1 MLAAFTACQK
11 DEGLVSDGAT
21 SQTIT
26 VTIPQ
31 GMQTRATA
39 ADFGNGAKIDR
50 CLLQIYHSGT
60 TPAKYGE
67 QQSATVQKGAD
78 GKLTATFNLRLVAQQ
93 TYDFVFW
100 ADCSEAGYETD
111 DLSAITLGSDADYT
125 GNDDKFDAFFL
136 CKKDYTVTESFSET
150 FTLRRPFGQLNVK
163 TLDLAAIPDN
173 AADLKPAKVKVNFT
187 SLPNT
192 FNALTGEESG
202 EAAVEYT
209 ADVLNAT
216 GELTVD
222 YIWAPV
228 EQATLA
234 DFKMTFLDAAGK
246 EISANSDFKSIPI
259 RRNYRTMVSGNL
271 LTKQGDITVE
281 IDPNFY
287 KPDITV
293 VTTAEEL
300 HAAFANGGS
309 VTLSEDVTVEAPLV
323 VETGK
328 TVEIDLNGKDIINTT
343 SLPDTD
349 PRYGNTTVFEVK
361 GGATLNIKGDGN
373 IKAIGTKPNE
383 DGYRMAVYAYGDAKV
398 NIYGGNFFNDQ
409 DYNNRNAQLDLI
421 YADGNAVINI
431 YGGRFESACANARG
445 YWVLNL
451 KDGSNAAIN
460 VYGGTFVNFDPSNSM
475 TENPVKNFV
484 AAGSTTVK
492 VSATPAP
499 NGTYEVV
506 PAGGQ
511 TSVPVEVTN
520 AEGLTGALS
529 NPVIAKIAVA
539 SDIDL
544 TSAPVE
550 DLTFTEHKTIDIKEG
565 ATLQLSGGSN
575 LVAENGLTLT
585 GKGTIDNSAAASTA
599 VAAAASD
606 VHEHKSLIHVTGGD
620 LLIDGVTLINDP
632 EHHWH
637 GNSYNSAAIAYWNDA
652 NITIR
657 NARIISGEFTV
668 CGMGRDVASGEITL
682 TDSYFESTSSNKDN
696 GQHWAYAMRLYGS
709 KVRIDNCEVKGIQGG
724 VSIES
729 CQDAVISGG
738 KYYTVNTPG
747 AKDAFYPVYITNG
760 AKVTITGGEFSAA
773 NDWSGGMAEGT
784 SAVVSGDNDAGRPSG
799 SVILKGGK
807 FSGKAYNHVTK
818 AIYEPAEGYKWQA
831 IASGSDLKWEVVAE

>member
-39 ADFGNGAKIDR
+39 ADFGNGAKVDR
-50 CLLQIYHSGT
+50 CLLQIYRSGT

-67 QQSATVQKGAD
+67 QQSATVQKGTD
-78 GKLTATFNLRLVAQQ
+78 GKLTATFNLRLVASQ

-100 ADCSEAGYETD
+100 ADCSTGDHYNTD
-111 DLSAITLGSDADYT
+111 DLTNITVKGDYA
-125 GNDDKFDAFFL
+125 GNNDEFDAFTGAL
-136 CKKDYTVTESFSET
+136 LDYQVTGAFSENI
-150 FTLRRPFGQLNVK
+150 TLRRPFGQLNVK
-163 TLDLAAIPDN
+163 TLDLAAIPDP
-173 AADLKPAKVKVNFT
+173 ALKPTKVKVAFT
-187 SLPNT
+187 AVPTSFDARKSEVGT
-192 FNALTGEESG
+192 TT
-202 EAAVEYT
+202 AAAEYT

-328 TVEIDLNGKDIINTT
+328 TVEIDLNGHTIMNETDVWAGNDW
-343 SLPDTD
+343 SLFSV
-349 PRYGNTTVFEVK
+349 RGGSLTVKNGTVK
-361 GGATLNIKGDGN
+361 GKDNDC
-373 IKAIGTKPNE
+373 
-383 DGYRMAVYAYGDAKV
+383 YACDV
-398 NIYGGNFFNDQ
+398 Q
-409 DYNNRNAQLDLI
+409 
-421 YADGNAVINI
+421 
-431 YGGRFESACANARG
+431 
-445 YWVLNL
+445 
-451 KDGSNAAIN
+451 
-460 VYGGTFVNFDPSNSM
+460 YGGTLIIEDGIFVGNISAVYVHEGKAEIKGGTFSIVQTSDGGDPYRFLLNCYDPNRQAGKASIVVTGGTFENF
-475 TENPVKNFV
+475 NPADNAAEGAGTNFV
-484 AAGSTTVK
+484 DEGYKAVK
-492 VSATPAP
+492 IAETPAP
-499 NGTYEVV
+499 NGTFQVV
-506 PAGGQ
+506 KNAKVENADELIGALADPEIANI
-511 TSVPVEVTN
+511 EVT
-520 AEGLTGALS
+520 A
-529 NPVIAKIAVA
+529 
-539 SDIDL
+539 DIDL
-544 TSAPVE
+544 SDKNSDE
-550 DLTFTEHKTIDIKEG
+550 LTFTEHKTIDIEEG
-565 ATLQLSGGSN
+565 ATIQLSSAN
-575 LVAENGLTLT
+575 FLTAEKGLTLT

-620 LLIDGVTLINDP
+620 LLIEGVTLINDP

-637 GNSYNSAAIAYWNDA
+637 GSSYNTAAIAYWNDA

-657 NARIISGEFTV
+657 NARIISGEFTL
-668 CGMGRDVASGEITL
+668 CGMGRNSANTATVTL
-682 TDSYFESTSSNKDN
+682 IDSYFESTSSNLDN
-696 GQHWAYAMRLYGS
+696 GQHWAYAMRLFGS
-709 KVRIDNCEVKGIQGG
+709 EVLIENCEVKGIQGA
-724 VSIES
+724 VSIEEN
-729 CQDAVISGG
+729 AKAEIRSG
-738 KYYTVNTPG
+738 KFYTVNTSG
-747 AKDAFYPVYITNG
+747 QQDAFYALYVSSN
-760 AKVTITGGEFSAA
+760 AEVTITGGEFFAP
-773 NDWSGGMAEGT
+773 NVRTGLQIEGT

-807 FSGKAYNHVTK
+807 FSGKAYNHVTNTV
-818 AIYEPAEGYKWQA
+818 YDPAAGYQWQA
-831 IASGSDLKWEVVAE
+831 ITDGDNLKWAVVPASR

>member
-1 MLAAFTACQK
+1 MAAGLAMTLTACQK
-11 DEGLVSDGAT
+11 DEVSPSAGAT

-26 VTIPQ
+26 VSIPQ
-31 GMQTRATA
+31 GVQTRAAA
-39 ADFGNGAKIDR
+39 ADFGDGSQIDR
-50 CLLQIYHSGT
+50 CLLQIYRNGQ
-60 TPAKYGE
+60 PYGE
-67 QQSATVQKGAD
+67 QQTATVTGN
-78 GKLTATFNLRLVAQQ
+78 TATFNLRLVAQQ
-93 TYDFVFW
+93 KYDFVFW

-361 GGATLNIKGDGN
+361 GGSTLNIKGDGD

>member
-1 MLAAFTACQK
+1 MTLTACQK
-11 DEGLVSDGAT
+11 DEVSPSAGAT

-26 VTIPQ
+26 VSIPQ
-31 GMQTRATA
+31 GVQTRAAA
-39 ADFGNGAKIDR
+39 ADFGDGSQIDR
-50 CLLQIYHSGT
+50 CLLQIYRNGQ
-60 TPAKYGE
+60 PYGE
-67 QQSATVQKGAD
+67 QQTATVTGN
-78 GKLTATFNLRLVAQQ
+78 TATFNLRLVAQQ
-93 TYDFVFW
+93 KYDFVFW

-309 VTLSEDVTVEAPLV
+309 VTLSDNMTVKEPLV
-323 VETGK
+323 VENGK
-328 TVEIDLNGKDIINTT
+328 TVEIDLNGHTITNETDVWAGNDWSLFSVRGGTLTIKNGTVKAKDN
-343 SLPDTD
+343 DC
-349 PRYGNTTVFEVK
+349 
-361 GGATLNIKGDGN
+361 
-373 IKAIGTKPNE
+373 
-383 DGYRMAVYAYGDAKV
+383 YACDV
-398 NIYGGNFFNDQ
+398 Q
-409 DYNNRNAQLDLI
+409 
-421 YADGNAVINI
+421 
-431 YGGRFESACANARG
+431 
-445 YWVLNL
+445 
-451 KDGSNAAIN
+451 
-460 VYGGTFVNFDPSNSM
+460 YGGTLIIEDGTFVGNISAVYVHEGKAEIKGGTFSIVQTETEGDPYRFLLNCYDSNRQAGKASIVVTGGTFENF
-475 TENPVKNFV
+475 NPADNAAEGAGTNFV
-484 AAGSTTVK
+484 DEGYKAVK
-492 VSATPAP
+492 IAETPAP
-499 NGTYEVV
+499 NGTFQVV
-506 PAGGQ
+506 K
-511 TSVPVEVTN
+511 N
-520 AEGLTGALS
+520 AKVDNADELIGALAD
-529 NPVIAKIAVA
+529 PEIANIEVA

-544 TSAPVE
+544 AAKSSE
-550 DLTFTEHKTIDIKEG
+550 ELTFEEHKTIDIKEG
-565 ATLQLSGGSN
+565 MTLQLGSAN
-575 LVAENGLTLT
+575 FLTAEKGLTLT
-585 GKGTIDNSAAASTA
+585 GKGTLDNSAAASTA
-599 VAAAASD
+599 VVAAASD

-632 EHHWH
+632 EYHWH
-637 GNSYNSAAIAYWNDA
+637 GSSYNTAAIAYWNDA
-652 NITIR
+652 NVTIR
-657 NARIISGEFTV
+657 NARVISGEFTL
-668 CGMGRDVASGEITL
+668 CGMGRNGANTATVTL
-682 TDSYFESTSSNKDN
+682 IDSFFESTSSNLDN
-696 GQHWAYAMRLYGS
+696 KQHWAYAMRLFGS
-709 KVRIDNCEVKGIQGG
+709 EVLIENCEVKGIQGA
-724 VSIES
+724 VSIEEN
-729 CQDAVISGG
+729 AKAEIRSG
-738 KYYTVNTPG
+738 KFYTVNTSG
-747 AKDAFYPVYITNG
+747 QQDAFYALYVSSS
-760 AKVTITGGEFSAA
+760 AEVTITGGEFSAP
-773 NDWSGGMAEGT
+773 NVRTGLQIEGT
-784 SAVVSGDNDAGRPSG
+784 SAVVSGDNDTGRPSG

-807 FSGKAYNHVTK
+807 FSGKAFIDRATHIREIFPCVD
-818 AIYEPAEGYKWQA
+818 AVAP
-831 IASGSDLKWEVVAE
+831 VV

>member
-1 MLAAFTACQK
+1 MTLTACQK

-309 VTLSEDVTVEAPLV
+309 VTLSDNMTVKEPLV
-323 VETGK
+323 VENGK
-328 TVEIDLNGKDIINTT
+328 TVEIDLNGHTITNETDVWAGNDWSLFSVRGGTLTIKNGTVKAKDN
-343 SLPDTD
+343 DC
-349 PRYGNTTVFEVK
+349 
-361 GGATLNIKGDGN
+361 
-373 IKAIGTKPNE
+373 
-383 DGYRMAVYAYGDAKV
+383 YACDV
-398 NIYGGNFFNDQ
+398 Q
-409 DYNNRNAQLDLI
+409 
-421 YADGNAVINI
+421 
-431 YGGRFESACANARG
+431 
-445 YWVLNL
+445 
-451 KDGSNAAIN
+451 
-460 VYGGTFVNFDPSNSM
+460 YGGTLIIEDGTFVGNISAVYVHEGKAEIKGGTFSIVQTETEGDPYRFLLNCYDSNRQAGKASIVVTGGTFENF
-475 TENPVKNFV
+475 NPADNAAEGAGTNFV
-484 AAGSTTVK
+484 DEGYKAVK
-492 VSATPAP
+492 IAETPAP
-499 NGTYEVV
+499 NGTFQVV
-506 PAGGQ
+506 K
-511 TSVPVEVTN
+511 N
-520 AEGLTGALS
+520 AKVDNADELIGALAD
-529 NPVIAKIAVA
+529 PEIANIEVA

-544 TSAPVE
+544 AAKSSE
-550 DLTFTEHKTIDIKEG
+550 ELTFEEHKTIDIKEG
-565 ATLQLSGGSN
+565 MTLQLGSAN
-575 LVAENGLTLT
+575 FLTAEKGLTLT
-585 GKGTIDNSAAASTA
+585 GKGTLDNSAAASTA
-599 VAAAASD
+599 VVAAASD

-632 EHHWH
+632 EYHWH
-637 GNSYNSAAIAYWNDA
+637 GSSYNTAAIAYWNDA
-652 NITIR
+652 NVTIR
-657 NARIISGEFTV
+657 NARVISGEFTL
-668 CGMGRDVASGEITL
+668 CGMGRNGANTATVTL
-682 TDSYFESTSSNKDN
+682 IDSYFESTSSNLDN
-696 GQHWAYAMRLYGS
+696 KQHWAYAMRLFGS
-709 KVRIDNCEVKGIQGG
+709 EVLIENCEVKGIQGA
-724 VSIES
+724 VSIEENANRDS
-729 CQDAVISGG
+729 QRQVLYGQYLWTAGCLLRAICKQQRRSHDHGRRIFRSQRQDGIADRR
-738 KYYTVNTPG
+738 YQC
-747 AKDAFYPVYITNG
+747 
-760 AKVTITGGEFSAA
+760 
-773 NDWSGGMAEGT
+773 
-784 SAVVSGDNDAGRPSG
+784 GR
-799 SVILKGGK
+799 IRR
-807 FSGKAYNHVTK
+807 
-818 AIYEPAEGYKWQA
+818 Q
-831 IASGSDLKWEVVAE
+831 

>member
-1 MLAAFTACQK
+1 MTLTACQK

-100 ADCSEAGYETD
+100 ADCSTGDHYNTD
-111 DLSAITLGSDADYT
+111 DLTNITVK
-125 GNDDKFDAFFL
+125 GNYAGNNDEFDAFTGAL
-136 CKKDYTVTESFSET
+136 LDYQVKGAFSENI
-150 FTLRRPFGQLNVK
+150 TLRRPFGQLNVK
-163 TLDLAAIPDN
+163 TLDMAAIPDPT
-173 AADLKPAKVKVNFT
+173 LKPTKVKVAFT
-187 SLPNT
+187 AVPTS
-192 FNALTGEESG
+192 FNAKKGEIG
-202 EAAVEYT
+202 AATAAVEYT
-209 ADVLNAT
+209 ADVLSAD
-216 GELTVD
+216 GDLTVD

-228 EQATLA
+228 EEATLA
-234 DFKMTFLDAAGK
+234 DFSMTFLDAAGK

-398 NIYGGNFFNDQ
+398 NIYGGNFVNDQ
-409 DYNNRNAQLDLI
+409 DYNDHNAQLDLI
-421 YADGNAVINI
+421 YADQQAVINI
-431 YGGRFESACANARG
+431 YGGTFESKSANNRG

-451 KDGSNAAIN
+451 KDGSGAAIN
-460 VYGGTFVNFDPSNSM
+460 VYGGTFINYDPSSSM

-484 AAGSTTVK
+484 AEGYTAIKT
-492 VSATPAP
+492 SAEPAP
-499 NGTYEVV
+499 NGTYTVVKGTEVAA
-506 PAGGQ
+506 PADLE
-511 TSVPVEVTN
+511 S
-520 AEGLTGALS
+520 ALKS
-529 NPVIAKIAVA
+529 GDIAIVSRSMTIDDSPYISSVA
-539 SDIDL
+539 SATL
-544 TSAPVE
+544 S
-550 DLTFTEHKTIDIKEG
+550 LKEG
-565 ATLQLSGGSN
+565 AVLTAQEGSELQQCIQVS
-575 LVAENGLTLT
+575 
-585 GKGTIDNSAAASTA
+585 
-599 VAAAASD
+599 
-606 VHEHKSLIHVTGGD
+606 KS
-620 LLIDGVTLINDP
+620 
-632 EHHWH
+632 
-637 GNSYNSAAIAYWNDA
+637 
-652 NITIR
+652 
-657 NARIISGEFTV
+657 
-668 CGMGRDVASGEITL
+668 CKKM
-682 TDSYFESTSSNKDN
+682 
-696 GQHWAYAMRLYGS
+696 
-709 KVRIDNCEVKGIQGG
+709 
-724 VSIES
+724 
-729 CQDAVISGG
+729 VISGKG
-738 KYYTVNTPG
+738 FIVGPKNST
-747 AKDAFYPVYITNG
+747 ATNVAG
-760 AKVTITGGEFSAA
+760 IYSGCPDLVIDGTITVDGSSGSKGTNAA
-773 NDWSGGMAEGT
+773 IRIAEGT
-784 SAVVSGDNDAGRPSG
+784 TTIKDGYFTVGTDASGIANSCILVATARPSQKAHLKIYGGVFETKGNPINGWYPVINIQDADRKAGRATVEIYGGIFINYNPATGDNTGEADDTFVAP
-799 SVILKGGK
+799 
-807 FSGKAYNHVTK
+807 
-818 AIYEPAEGYKWQA
+818 GYKSVETTYNGQQAWQV
-831 IASGSDLKWEVVAE
+831 IPE

>member
-1 MLAAFTACQK
+1 MKKVLLLAGMLAAFTACQK

-39 ADFGNGAKIDR
+39 ADFGNGAKVDR
-50 CLLQIYHSGT
+50 CLLQIYRSGT

-67 QQSATVQKGAD
+67 QQSATVQKGTD
-78 GKLTATFNLRLVAQQ
+78 GKLTATFNLRLVASQ

-100 ADCSEAGYETD
+100 ADCSTGDHYNTD
-111 DLSAITLGSDADYT
+111 DLTNITVKGDYA
-125 GNDDKFDAFFL
+125 GNNDEFDAFTGAL
-136 CKKDYTVTESFSET
+136 LDYQVTGAFSENI
-150 FTLRRPFGQLNVK
+150 TLRRPFGQLNVK
-163 TLDLAAIPDN
+163 TLDLAAIPDP
-173 AADLKPAKVKVNFT
+173 ALKPTKVKVAFT
-187 SLPNT
+187 AVPTSFDARKSEVGT
-192 FNALTGEESG
+192 TT
-202 EAAVEYT
+202 AAAEYT
-209 ADVLNAT
+209 ADVLSAD
-216 GELTVD
+216 GDLTVD

-228 EQATLA
+228 EEATLA
-234 DFKMTFLDAAGK
+234 DFSMTFLNGTT
-246 EISANSDFKSIPI
+246 EISTNGDFKNIPI
-259 RRNYRTMVSGNL
+259 RRNYRTNVSGNL
-271 LTKQGDITVE
+271 LTKQGTFNVTINPE
-281 IDPNFY
+281 FY
-287 KPDITV
+287 KPDINDYP
-293 VTTAEEL
+293 EL
-300 HAAFANGGS
+300 RAALANGGS

-328 TVEIDLNGKDIINTT
+328 TVEIDLNGHTIMNETDVWAGNDW
-343 SLPDTD
+343 SLFSV
-349 PRYGNTTVFEVK
+349 RGGSLTVKNGTVK
-361 GGATLNIKGDGN
+361 GKDNDC
-373 IKAIGTKPNE
+373 
-383 DGYRMAVYAYGDAKV
+383 YACDV
-398 NIYGGNFFNDQ
+398 Q
-409 DYNNRNAQLDLI
+409 
-421 YADGNAVINI
+421 
-431 YGGRFESACANARG
+431 
-445 YWVLNL
+445 
-451 KDGSNAAIN
+451 
-460 VYGGTFVNFDPSNSM
+460 YGGTLIIEDGIFVGNISAVYVHEGKAEIKGGTFSIVQTSDGGDPYRFLLNCYDPNRQAGKASIVVTGGTFENF
-475 TENPVKNFV
+475 NPADNAAEGAGTNFV
-484 AAGSTTVK
+484 DEGYKAVK
-492 VSATPAP
+492 IAETPAP
-499 NGTYEVV
+499 NGTFQVV
-506 PAGGQ
+506 KNAKVENADELIGALADPEIANI
-511 TSVPVEVTN
+511 EVT
-520 AEGLTGALS
+520 A
-529 NPVIAKIAVA
+529 
-539 SDIDL
+539 DIDL
-544 TSAPVE
+544 SDKNSDE
-550 DLTFTEHKTIDIKEG
+550 LTFTEHKTIDIEEG
-565 ATLQLSGGSN
+565 ATIQLSSAN
-575 LVAENGLTLT
+575 FLTAEKGLTLT

-807 FSGKAYNHVTK
+807 FSGKAYNHVTNTV
-818 AIYEPAEGYKWQA
+818 YDPAAGYQWQA
-831 IASGSDLKWEVVAE
+831 ITDGDNLKWAVVPASR

>member
-1 MLAAFTACQK
+1 MTLTACQK
-11 DEGLVSDGAT
+11 DEVSPSAGAT

-26 VTIPQ
+26 VSIPQ
-31 GMQTRATA
+31 GVQTRAAA
-39 ADFGNGAKIDR
+39 ADFGDGSQIDR
-50 CLLQIYHSGT
+50 CLLQIYRNGQ
-60 TPAKYGE
+60 PYGE
-67 QQSATVQKGAD
+67 QQTATVTGN
-78 GKLTATFNLRLVAQQ
+78 TATFNLRLVAQQ
-93 TYDFVFW
+93 KYDFVFW

-309 VTLSEDVTVEAPLV
+309 VTLSDNMTVKEPLV
-323 VETGK
+323 VENGK
-328 TVEIDLNGKDIINTT
+328 TVEIDLNGHTITNETDVWAGNDWSLFSVRGGTLTIKNGTVKAKDN
-343 SLPDTD
+343 DC
-349 PRYGNTTVFEVK
+349 
-361 GGATLNIKGDGN
+361 
-373 IKAIGTKPNE
+373 
-383 DGYRMAVYAYGDAKV
+383 YACDV
-398 NIYGGNFFNDQ
+398 Q
-409 DYNNRNAQLDLI
+409 
-421 YADGNAVINI
+421 
-431 YGGRFESACANARG
+431 
-445 YWVLNL
+445 
-451 KDGSNAAIN
+451 
-460 VYGGTFVNFDPSNSM
+460 YGGTLIIEDGTFVGNISAVYVHEGKAEIKGGTFSIVQTETEGDPYRFLLNCYDSNRQAGKASIVVTGGTFENF
-475 TENPVKNFV
+475 NPADNAAEGAGTNFV
-484 AAGSTTVK
+484 DEGYKAVK
-492 VSATPAP
+492 IAETPAP
-499 NGTYEVV
+499 NGTFQVV
-506 PAGGQ
+506 K
-511 TSVPVEVTN
+511 N
-520 AEGLTGALS
+520 AKVDNADELIGALAD
-529 NPVIAKIAVA
+529 PEIANIEVA

-544 TSAPVE
+544 AAKSSE
-550 DLTFTEHKTIDIKEG
+550 ELTFEEHKTIDIKEG
-565 ATLQLSGGSN
+565 VTLQLGSAN
-575 LVAENGLTLT
+575 FLTAEKGLTLT
-585 GKGTIDNSAAASTA
+585 GKGTLDNSAAASTA
-599 VAAAASD
+599 VVAAASD

-632 EHHWH
+632 EYHWH
-637 GNSYNSAAIAYWNDA
+637 GSSYNTAAIAYWNDA
-652 NITIR
+652 NVTIR
-657 NARIISGEFTV
+657 NARVISGEFTL
-668 CGMGRDVASGEITL
+668 CGMGRNGANTATVTL
-682 TDSYFESTSSNKDN
+682 IDSFFESTSSNLDN
-696 GQHWAYAMRLYGS
+696 KQHWAYAMRLFGS
-709 KVRIDNCEVKGIQGG
+709 EVLIENCEVKGIQGA
-724 VSIES
+724 VSIEEN
-729 CQDAVISGG
+729 AKAEIRSG
-738 KYYTVNTPG
+738 KFYTVNTSG
-747 AKDAFYPVYITNG
+747 QQDAFYALYVSSS
-760 AKVTITGGEFSAA
+760 AEVTITGGEFSAP
-773 NDWSGGMAEGT
+773 NVRTGLQIEGT
-784 SAVVSGDNDAGRPSG
+784 SAVVSGDNDTGRPSG

-807 FSGKAYNHVTK
+807 FSGKAYNHVTNTVY
-818 AIYEPAEGYKWQA
+818 APAAGYQWQA
-831 IASGSDLKWEVVAE
+831 ITDGDNLKWAVVPATR